1 MTSREILELI
11 RDLVAAVSQ
20 VQQEEVIDDS
30 LAGEIAK
37 TLNNLL
43 MRLDTAQEQERVAEQ
58 QQIDQQEPI
67 SNTPTLSNDAQLL
80 WVLSGRNQDV
90 FLQYLQTYS
99 TRETQELL
107 NDRNLLQST
116 IATLSRDMPV
126 LERQKVGGI
135 SQADLQSSNIWG
147 TAYDSI
153 TSKMLVKFQGGG
165 VYEYSGIPR
174 GIYQAFISGSAAA
187 KTKGKNKY
195 GKWWVGKTPSLG
207 AAMHEYVKRGK
218 FPFRKLS

>member
-11 RDLVAAVSQ
+11 TDLVSAVSQ
-20 VQQEEVIDDS
+20 VQQEEDIDDA
-30 LAGEIAK
+30 LAGEIAQ

-43 MRLDTAQEQERVAEQ
+43 VRLESAEEQERVAK
-58 QQIDQQEPI
+58 QQEEQRAA
-67 SNTPTLSNDAQLL
+67 TPQALSNDAQLL
-80 WVLSGRNQDV
+80 WVLAGRNQDA

-116 IATLSRDMPV
+116 IARLSRDMPQGEPQEV
-126 LERQKVGGI
+126 AGVK
-135 SQADLQSSNIWG
+135 QADLQSSNIWG
-147 TAYDSI
+147 TAYDPR
-153 TSKMLVKFQGGG
+153 TSKMLVRFHGGG

-174 GIYQAFISGSAAA
+174 GIYQAFVSGSASA

-195 GKWWVGKTPSLG
+195 GQWWVGKTPSLG
-207 AAMHEYVKRGK
+207 AAMHEYIKRGN
-218 FPFRKLS
+218 FPFRRLS

>member
-1 MTSREILELI
+1 MTSKEILALI

-20 VQQEEVIDDS
+20 VQQEEEIDDA

-43 MRLDTAQEQERVAEQ
+43 VRLDSAEEQEKVAQQ
-58 QQIDQQEPI
+58 QQIEQQAAAPQ
-67 SNTPTLSNDAQLL
+67 TLSNDAQLL
-80 WVLSGRNQDV
+80 WVLAGRNQDA

-116 IATLSRDMPV
+116 IARLSRDMPPGE
-126 LERQKVGGI
+126 LQEVGGVK
-135 SQADLQSSNIWG
+135 QADLQSSNIWG
-147 TAYDSI
+147 TAYDPR
-153 TSKMLVKFQGGG
+153 TSKMLVRFQGGG
-165 VYEYSGIPR
+165 VYEYAGIPR
-174 GIYQAFISGSAAA
+174 GIYQAFVSGSAAA

-195 GKWWVGKTPSLG
+195 GQWWVGKTPSLG
-207 AAMHEYVKRGK
+207 AAMHEYIKRGN
-218 FPFRKLS
+218 FPFRRLS